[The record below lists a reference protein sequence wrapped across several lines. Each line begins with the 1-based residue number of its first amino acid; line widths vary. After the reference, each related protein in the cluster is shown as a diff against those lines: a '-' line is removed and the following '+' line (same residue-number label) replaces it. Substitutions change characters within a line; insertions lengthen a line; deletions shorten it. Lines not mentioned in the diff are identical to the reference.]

1 MLGSFIPGRK
11 PKLWIKNLTN
21 SLSYF
26 FPGVV
31 RDKRGKPRGSVHES
45 LALDLEAAGEVH
57 DANRCL
63 TTRAAK
69 SPNRWLSR
77 QSVDQYLGVSKRQP
91 GSFLFGGRRGKEKSL
106 TTRQYARLVSTWT
119 AMIGLDASLFGTHS
133 LRRTKATLI
142 YRKTGKIS

>member
-1 MLGSFIPGRK
+1 VPLSFAICFINFENAWISALSLLGSFIPGRK

-31 RDKRGKPRGSVHES
+31 RDKRRKPRGSVHES

-69 SPNRWLSR
+69 SPNRWL
-77 QSVDQYLGVSKRQP
+77 
-91 GSFLFGGRRGKEKSL
+91 
-106 TTRQYARLVSTWT
+106 
-119 AMIGLDASLFGTHS
+119 
-133 LRRTKATLI
+133 
-142 YRKTGKIS
+142 